1 MVKARRAA
9 HPLRTK
15 MYRDVKIGW
24 KSFIAIM
31 LICLLTTALFM
42 GFDATWRGMEQ
53 SLLAQFG
60 DGNLA
65 DIWVSGQI
73 SDNSARKI
81 AMIDGVESAQQRLTV
96 EAETDGLPG
105 EPMIKLLMS
114 DGVPLVNMPVVYDG
128 LAPTKKDQ
136 CMLQQRFAEA
146 HHLAVDDVLTVVVD
160 GRKLDL
166 AISGLGIL
174 PEFVMLNKSGESYTP
189 AESYGYA
196 FVSPETLGFL
206 PYSEITLTLKPS
218 ADDAD
223 VKHKIGDVLDENVTT
238 VILRADKTA
247 VKNSSEQVDKLHA
260 LGLVVPLLFF
270 LVAALITW
278 TTMGRLVENQ
288 RTQIG
293 SLFALGYGRRTLLMH
308 YAEYGVFI
316 ALAGALGGIAVA
328 RYGFAPLLLSFLQT
342 IYYMPGA
349 APSLHIWTT
358 IFAGLGLMLVTGG
371 AGLLSAR
378 NALIEVPANLLR
390 PRPPKKAKR
399 IFLERL
405 PFLWSRLSFSGKMIA
420 RNMLRSRVRLLMG
433 LIGTIGCTALMLV
446 GFGLRDT
453 MEHATQNYYTNV
465 LLYSARA
472 TLTSGAPEEYAKS
485 VANRAGS
492 TGYEEEMITTLDVFL
507 DGDWKAKQVF
517 VLETGQALINFRDKA
532 GNRVEP
538 SASGVAITRG
548 VADEYGLH
556 IGDTLRLHTNGKK
569 DADTVITRMIDL
581 EMDQGLYFSRE
592 AWRRLDL
599 LPWTPTAALLKGDS
613 MDLERAGDMDGV
625 IRVQTR
631 NEELDDSN
639 TLLQTLNM
647 VVLLLIAFS
656 GSLALVVY
664 YNLGQL
670 NYSERIRE
678 LAALK
683 VLGFLPREMKKLVLR
698 ENIIITCI
706 GLPFGLTAGF
716 YLQDLVTEV
725 ALPSPFQFPQHI
737 EPSSIGLI
745 VLLTIGF
752 SLIVNWILG
761 RKFRTINMVEALKS
775 VD

>member
-1 MVKARRAA
+1 MVKARRPA
-9 HPLRTK
+9 PLRAK
-15 MYRDVKIGW
+15 MYRDVKLGW

-53 SLLAQFG
+53 NLQAQFG
-60 DGNLA
+60 NGNLA

-81 AMIDGVESAQQRLTV
+81 ALIDSVESAQRRLTV
-96 EAETDGLPG
+96 EAETDDLPG
-105 EPMIKLLMS
+105 EPTIKLLMS
-114 DGVPLVNMPVVYDG
+114 DGAPLINKPVIFDG
-128 LAPTKKDQ
+128 LAPEKKDE
-136 CMLQQRFAEA
+136 CVLQQRFAQA
-146 HHLAVDDVLTVVVD
+146 HHLAVGDVLTVFVD

-166 AISGLGIL
+166 TISGLGIL
-174 PEFVMLNKSGESYTP
+174 PEFVMFNKSGESYTP

-196 FVSPETLGFL
+196 FVSPGTLGFL
-206 PYSEITLTLKPS
+206 HYSEITLRLKPN
-218 ADDAD
+218 ADAAD
-223 VKHKIGDVLDENVTT
+223 VKRWIGDVLDENVTT
-238 VILRADKTA
+238 VILRTDKTA
-247 VKNSSEQVDKLHA
+247 VKNSAEQVDKLHA
-260 LGLVVPLLFF
+260 LGMVVPLLFF

-293 SLFALGYGRRTLLMH
+293 SLFALGYGRRTLLKH

-342 IYYMPGA
+342 VYYMPGA

-358 IFAGLGLMLVTGG
+358 IIAALGLMFITGG

-378 NALIEVPANLLR
+378 NALREVPANLLR

-420 RNMLRSRVRLLMG
+420 RNMLRSRVRFLMG

-453 MEHATQNYYTNV
+453 MEHATRNYYSNV
-465 LLYSARA
+465 LLYGARA
-472 TLTSGAPEEYAKS
+472 TLVSDAPEGYAKS
-485 VANRAGS
+485 VASRAG
-492 TGYEEEMITTLDVFL
+492 TVGYEEEMVTSLEVFL
-507 DGDWKAKQVF
+507 DGDWKSKQVF
-517 VLETGQALINFRDKA
+517 VLENDQALINFRDGSGK
-532 GNRVEP
+532 RVEL

-548 VADEYGLH
+548 VADDYGLQ
-556 IGDTLRLHTNGKK
+556 IGDTLRLHINGKK
-569 DADTVITRMIDL
+569 DAETVVTRIIDL

-599 LPWTPTAALLKGDS
+599 LPWTPNAALLKGDL
-613 MDLERAGDMDGV
+613 MDLARAGDMDGV
-625 IRVQTR
+625 SRVQTR
-631 NEELDDSN
+631 AQELGDSN

-647 VVLLLIAFS
+647 VVVLLIGFS

-706 GLPFGLTAGF
+706 GLPFGLTAGY

-725 ALPSPFQFPQHI
+725 ALPNPFQFPQHV
-737 EPSSIGLI
+737 EHMSIALI

-752 SLIVNWILG
+752 SMVVNWILG

>member
-9 HPLRTK
+9 RPLRAK

-31 LICLLTTALFM
+31 IICLLTTALFM

-53 SLLAQFG
+53 NLQAQFAG
-60 DGNLA
+60 GNLA
-65 DIWVSGQI
+65 ELWVSGQI

-81 AMIDGVESAQQRLTV
+81 AMIDGVESAQQRVVV

-105 EPMIKLLMS
+105 DPTIKLLMS
-114 DGVPLVNMPVVYDG
+114 DGVPFVNQPVVYEG
-128 LAPTKKDQ
+128 IASTQRDQ
-136 CMLQQRFAEA
+136 CVLNQRFAVA
-146 HHLAVDDVLTVVVD
+146 HQLAVGDVITVIVD

-166 AISGLGIL
+166 TISGLGIL

-196 FVSPETLGFL
+196 FVSPGTLGFL
-206 PYSEITLTLKPS
+206 PYSEVTLTVKP
-218 ADDAD
+218 DAD
-223 VKHKIGDVLDENVTT
+223 AAEVKRRIGDVLDENVTT
-238 VILRADKTA
+238 VILRADKAA
-247 VKNSSEQVDKLHA
+247 VKNAAEQVDKLRA

-316 ALAGALGGIAVA
+316 ALAGAAGGIAVA

-349 APSLHIWTT
+349 MPALHTWT
-358 IFAGLGLMLVTGG
+358 IGIAALGLMLITGG

-378 NALIEVPANLLR
+378 NALMEVPANLLR

-453 MEHATQNYYTNV
+453 MAHATWNYYSNV
-465 LLYSARA
+465 LLYGARA
-472 TLTSGAPEEYAKS
+472 TLTSGTPEGYAKG
-485 VANRAGS
+485 VANRAGA
-492 TGYEEEMITTLDVFL
+492 TEYEEEMVISLDVFL
-507 DGDWKAKQVF
+507 DGDWKSKRVF
-517 VLETGQALINFRDKA
+517 VLENDQALINFRDKA
-532 GNRVEP
+532 GNRVELP
-538 SASGVAITRG
+538 ASGTAITRG
-548 VADEYGLH
+548 VADEYGLKD
-556 IGDTLRLHTNGKK
+556 GDTLRLHLNGRR
-569 DADTVITRMIDL
+569 DAETVVTRIIDL

-592 AWRRLDL
+592 AWRTLDL
-599 LPWTPTAALLKGDS
+599 LPWTPTAALMKGDL
-613 MDLERAGDMDGV
+613 MDLTRTGDMDGV
-625 IRVQTR
+625 SRVQTR
-631 NEELDDSN
+631 EEEHGDSN

-647 VVLLLIAFS
+647 VVLLLIGFS

-698 ENIIITCI
+698 ENIILTCI
-706 GLPFGLTAGF
+706 GLPFGLVAGF
-716 YLQDLVTEV
+716 YLQDLVTRV
-725 ALPSPFQFPQHI
+725 ALPSPFQFPQHV
-737 EPSSIGLI
+737 EPSSIALI
-745 VLLTIGF
+745 ALLTIGF
-752 SLIVNWILG
+752 SLVVNWILG
-761 RKFRTINMVEALKS
+761 RKFKTINMVEALKS

>member
-9 HPLRTK
+9 RPLRAK
-15 MYRDVKIGW
+15 MYRDVRIGW
-24 KSFIAIM
+24 KSFVAIM

-53 SLLAQFG
+53 SLRAQFAG
-60 DGNLA
+60 GNLA
-65 DIWVSGQI
+65 DIWISGEI

-81 AMIDGVESAQQRLTV
+81 ALIDGVESAQQRLIA

-105 EPMIKLLMS
+105 DPTIKLLMS
-114 DGVPLVNMPVVYDG
+114 DGAPIVNKPVIYEG
-128 LAPTKKDQ
+128 LAPVEKDE
-136 CMLQQRFAEA
+136 CVLQQRFAEA
-146 HHLAVDDVLTVVVD
+146 HHLAVGDVLTVIVGD
-160 GRKLDL
+160 KKLDL
-166 AISGLGIL
+166 TISGLGIL
-174 PEFVMLNKSGESYTP
+174 PEYVMLNKNGEAYTP

-196 FVSPETLGFL
+196 FVAPGTLGFL
-206 PYSEITLTLKPS
+206 PYSEITLTLKPN
-218 ADDAD
+218 ADTTD
-223 VKHKIGDVLDENVTT
+223 VTSRINNVLDENMTT
-238 VILRADKTA
+238 VTLRADKTA
-247 VKNSSEQVDKLHA
+247 VKNSAEQVDKLHA

-293 SLFALGYGRRTLLMH
+293 SLFALGYGRRTLMKH
-308 YAEYGVFI
+308 YAEYGLSI

-349 APSLHIWTT
+349 VPSLHIWTMM
-358 IFAGLGLMLVTGG
+358 IAALGLMFVTGG

-378 NALIEVPANLLR
+378 NALTEVPSNLLR

-405 PFLWSRLSFSGKMIA
+405 PFLWSRLGFSSKMIA
-420 RNMLRSRVRLLMG
+420 RNMLRSRVRILMG

-453 MEHATQNYYTNV
+453 MEHATRNYYSNV

-472 TLTSGAPEEYAKS
+472 TLISGAPEEYAKS
-485 VANRAGS
+485 VANRAGA
-492 TGYEEEMITTLDVFL
+492 TGYEEEMVTSLEVFL
-507 DGDWKAKQVF
+507 DGDWKSKQVF
-517 VLETGQALINFRDKA
+517 VLEDGQELIHFRDKT
-532 GNRVEP
+532 GNRVELP
-538 SASGVAITRG
+538 TSGATITRG
-548 VADEYGLH
+548 VADEYGLQV
-556 IGDTLRLHTNGKK
+556 GDTLRLDTNGKK
-569 DADTVITRMIDL
+569 DAETVVTRIIDL

-599 LPWTPTAALLKGDS
+599 LPRRPNVALLKGDS
-613 MDLERAGDMDGV
+613 MDLARARDMDGV

-631 NEELDDSN
+631 AQEHADSN

-647 VVLLLIAFS
+647 VVVLLIAFS
-656 GSLALVVY
+656 GSLSLVVY

-698 ENIIITCI
+698 ENIILTCI
-706 GLPFGLTAGF
+706 GIPFGLVAGF
-716 YLQDLVTEV
+716 YLQQIVTEV
-725 ALPSPFQFPQHI
+725 ALPSPFQFPQHV
-737 EPSSIGLI
+737 EPSSIALI

-752 SLIVNWILG
+752 SLAVNGILG